1 MIIPDGI
8 NQEAW
13 AEFEQHRK
21 DIKHPLTDLA
31 RKKAWALLQNYSY
44 QQQQE
49 TIDASIISGWRGLF
63 PNKAARD
70 WQTERPQ
77 TKFQRMSNALQH
89 H

>member
-1 MIIPDGI
+1 MELPDGI
-8 NQEAW
+8 NPEAW

-31 RKKAWALLQNYSY
+31 RKKAWLLLQHYSY

-49 TIDASIISGWRGLF
+49 TIDQSIISGWRGLF
-63 PNKAARD
+63 PNKVANNY
-70 WQTERPQ
+70 QERPQ
-77 TKFQRMSNALQH
+77 TKLQRMAQAFEQH